1 MRNLKTI
8 LIVVIFLAI
17 GIGFLF
23 LPIREWFLQ
32 LEGQVRSLGIAG
44 PVLVA
49 FAYSLMTVLL
59 IPGSAL
65 TIGAGTIFGLKL
77 GVLVVIF
84 GANIGAFCSFL
95 LARTFL
101 REKVARWAKSNP
113 KFNSLDRAIGREGF
127 KMVLLSRLSPAFPF
141 TLLNYFLGLTGIRT
155 GSYVLANILG
165 MLPGIFLY
173 VYIGATARDALAGEM
188 TGGAGLFQQSL
199 KYVGLAATIAVVV
212 VVTRVARKAM
222 AAAENEQDDLPQSQP
237 EDP

>member
-65 TIGAGTIFGLKL
+65 TIGAGTLFGLKL

-84 GANIGAFCSFL
+84 GGKHWCL
-95 LARTFL
+95 LF
-101 REKVARWAKSNP
+101 V
-113 KFNSLDRAIGREGF
+113 F
-127 KMVLLSRLSPAFPF
+127 
-141 TLLNYFLGLTGIRT
+141 T
-155 GSYVLANILG
+155 GSHVSPRKGSTLG
-165 MLPGIFLY
+165 QIK
-173 VYIGATARDALAGEM
+173 
-188 TGGAGLFQQSL
+188 S
-199 KYVGLAATIAVVV
+199 
-212 VVTRVARKAM
+212 
-222 AAAENEQDDLPQSQP
+222 
-237 EDP
+237 